1 MSVETAKPGD
11 TVELKE
17 KDGGFYDSETGFQIR
32 NEEKV
37 QLGDTIG
44 RRTNTAI
51 VSGGLLVVGGKPKSI
66 SEDAGGV
73 KTDSDLPEDFPGRE
87 AFAAAKMNLEQ
98 VKDFNF
104 ETGKV
109 AGVGAGTIRQ
119 LGEYFKQ

>member
-37 QLGDTIG
+37 KLGDTIG

-51 VSGGLLVVGGKPKSI
+51 VSGGLLIVGGGKTKAASNKPT
-66 SEDAGGV
+66 A
-73 KTDSDLPEDFPGRE
+73 SDLPEDFPGRD
-87 AFAAAKMNLEQ
+87 AFVAAGMNLEQ
-98 VKDFNF
+98 VKNFDF
-104 ETGKV
+104 ETDKV